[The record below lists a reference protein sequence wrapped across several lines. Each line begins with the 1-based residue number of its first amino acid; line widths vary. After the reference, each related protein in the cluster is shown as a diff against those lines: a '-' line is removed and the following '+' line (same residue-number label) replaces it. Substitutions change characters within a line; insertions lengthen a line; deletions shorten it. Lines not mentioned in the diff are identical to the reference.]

1 MEVHHEANK
10 ADKLSFVASSRWTIT
25 ARIVLPPVGEKK
37 QCLTSLADFPSSR
50 SPFPSATASHSW
62 ESVQVSGP
70 SGPRAYERTG
80 VEVAEGRP
88 PGGGGGQNCM
98 CALPG
103 PLSQCASAAQTD
115 HCSSS
120 SCPFITT
127 PPPPTPLSSQPHP
140 TPPPATGGCRGR
152 AQGRAGRAG
161 RWWGAPSDFKDIDR
175 HFSIVQK
182 PRNSSDGPPPPSPP
196 QTATP
201 PLSSCSTSAQVDG
214 PPRASPRNARSER
227 IAMWQS
233 HSCRL

>member
-1 MEVHHEANK
+1 M
-10 ADKLSFVASSRWTIT
+10 ASSCWTIT

-37 QCLTSLADFPSSR
+37 QQCLTSLADFPSSR

-70 SGPRAYERTG
+70 SGPRVYERTG

-103 PLSQCASAAQTD
+103 PLSQCASAAQTG

-127 PPPPTPLSSQPHP
+127 PHTPPPSLLNP
-140 TPPPATGGCRGR
+140 TPPLRRQQEGAGAGLRGGRG
-152 AQGRAGRAG
+152 GGG
-161 RWWGAPSDFKDIDR
+161 GHLLILKI
-175 HFSIVQK
+175 
-182 PRNSSDGPPPPSPP
+182 
-196 QTATP
+196 
-201 PLSSCSTSAQVDG
+201 
-214 PPRASPRNARSER
+214 
-227 IAMWQS
+227 
-233 HSCRL
+233 